1 MEFEDEFD
9 ELAALAYRTAFRIV
23 GTRADAEEIVQDT
36 MVKAYARW
44 SRVRSHAR
52 PWVCR
57 VAANDAIGLVRK
69 RTRRDAPRTLRLSGE
84 QADLHDGAITRLDL
98 QRLMLDLPKR
108 QRDVIVLRYLAD
120 LTEAQVADEL
130 GISVGTVKA
139 HAHRALAALRTSALT
154 EPTALTDPT
163 SDPAPKATLDVPA
176 P

>member
-1 MEFEDEFD
+1 MKFEDEFD

-98 QRLMLDLPKR
+98 QRLLLDLPKR

-130 GISVGTVKA
+130 GISLGTVKA
-139 HAHRALAALRTSALT
+139 HAHRALAALRTSALP
-154 EPTALTDPT
+154 ESTAPTDPT
-163 SDPAPKATLDVPA
+163 SGPAPKATLDVPA